1 MCTVTLVSRPDSPNG
16 FILTSNRDEAVSRRA
31 IPPEYSV
38 YKSRKLYFPRDAQAG
53 GTWIGVSDWH
63 RCICLM
69 NGAFEPHERKRAYR
83 KSRGVV
89 VKDFLASSKKVQDLM
104 QDYDLHQI
112 EAFTMILVDW
122 NNGLQ
127 FYELVWDEEQRYIKE
142 LDYKDHIWSSS
153 PLYDSAMKSSRKN
166 WFEKLKTSE
175 GLSAKSLRN
184 FHQHTEPEN
193 KEFGLII
200 DRGFLKTQSTSQVV
214 NSAKGLSFWYRDLMK
229 REEQKEFLQFK
240 A

>member
-16 FILTSNRDEAVSRRA
+16 FILTSNRDEAVSRHT
-31 IPPEYSV
+31 IPPEYSL
-38 YKSRKLYFPRDAQAG
+38 YRNRKLYFPKDAQAG
-53 GTWIGVSDWH
+53 GTWIGVSDRN
-63 RCICLM
+63 RCVCLM
-69 NGAFEPHERKRAYR
+69 NGAFEPHERKSDYR

-89 VKDFLASSKKVQDLM
+89 VKDFLASSKKVGKLM
-104 QDYDLHQI
+104 KEYELRKI
-112 EAFTMILVDW
+112 EAFTMVLVDW

-127 FYELVWDEEQRYIKE
+127 FHELVWDENDRYIKE

-153 PLYDSAMKSSRKN
+153 PLYNSEMKANRIAWFQKMKSNS
-166 WFEKLKTSE
+166 

-184 FHQHTEPEN
+184 FHLNTEPEN

-200 DRGFLKTQSTSQVV
+200 DRGFLKTQSISQVV
-214 NSAKGLSFWYRDLMK
+214 NSPKGLSFWYRDLVK
-229 REEQKEFLQFK
+229 REEQKDFIQFK